1 MKDIVLKVEGMH
13 CNSCSTRLEK
23 VLNMVDGINSA
34 KVSLED
40 KEANINFDENQ
51 IKIEE
56 IKELIEDAGFTV
68 I

>member
-13 CNSCSTRLEK
+13 CNSCSARLEK
-23 VLNMVDGINSA
+23 VLNMADGINSA

-68 I
+68 V